1 MRNFKLAVSLFLILA
16 VGAGAFWAVWR
27 ATEDQRIDE
36 AQASAPTSA
45 APAETS
51 PSSLA
56 PSNPLDRYDWS
67 DESKHS
73 SVDERTAT
81 TTTTTTIPDPPP
93 SFGCSSPHTEE
104 FWNVRRG
111 WICRQLTA
119 EDAGVRCERMV
130 NPRWDRDSELWWCP
144 PPPTTTTRPPR
155 PECPKGEYVV
165 WLRDA
170 ASWGSCQRPEPP
182 RCWGEYP
189 DLLWVNGEWGC
200 YEACADGYETYITD
214 SSEPVCRS
222 LCDAGEWREILVNER
237 QVRCWPPADCATG
250 LDVVGVAGEGQICV
264 PTEEMSSSFWV
275 AAFVNAGLPETDKRG
290 KWIGGFARS
299 YDHPLFWDVDE
310 ADYWINDVG
319 IYDSWIDRSY
329 WSFADVQ
336 TFAANLSDVQ
346 QGLAHIHIC
355 YGHDCF
361 REGNC
366 PDGKCGLIGSTD
378 PMQSHC
384 RAYIWDDSD
393 GLWFLMKADANEACR
408 TAFDRV
414 ASNTMNQT
422 SFGSKYAYE
431 ENVGSKAKD
440 GIDYPLVREYDS
452 VLDEITLTAR
462 GRDKNTWVTAR
473 DYG

>member
-1 MRNFKLAVSLFLILA
+1 MRNFKLAISLFLILA

-27 ATEDQRIDE
+27 ATEDQHIDE

-155 PECPKGEYVV
+155 PECPKGEFVV
-165 WLRDA
+165 WQTTD
-170 ASWGSCQRPEPP
+170 SWSSCHRPPKPSCSEA
-182 RCWGEYP
+182 YP
-189 DLLWVNGEWGC
+189 DLFWVDGEWGC

-222 LCDAGEWREILVNER
+222 LCDAGEWREILVKEK

-264 PTEEMSSSFWV
+264 PTKEMSSSFWA

-290 KWIGGFARS
+290 KWIGGLAKSF
-299 YDHPLFWDVDE
+299 DHPVFFATDE
-310 ADYWINDVG
+310 RPYWEDELG
-319 IYDSWIDRSY
+319 IYEQGEWGIRDEWGFVERQS
-329 WSFADVQ
+329 
-336 TFAANLSDVQ
+336 FAANLLDVQ
-346 QGLAHIHIC
+346 QGIAHVHVC

-366 PDGKCGLIGSTD
+366 PDGECGLIGSTD
-378 PMQSHC
+378 PVLSHC
-384 RAYIWDDSD
+384 RVYVWDDAE
-393 GLWFLMKADANEACR
+393 GLWFLMQVNGTGVCPL
-408 TAFDRV
+408 AFERV
-414 ASNTMNQT
+414 AASTMNQA
-422 SFGSKYAYE
+422 SIWSRCHE
-431 ENVGSKAKD
+431 EVVGSKAKD
-440 GIDYPLVREYDS
+440 GIEYPLKRCYDGI
-452 VLDEITLTAR
+452 LEEITLTAS
-462 GRDKNTWVTAR
+462 GRDKTTWVTAR